1 MKKNPSKSMIEDG
14 GQHGINVSDGM
25 QQSLGLAWNSKMTIS
40 VKTGPIQKH
49 LRRKK
54 LVVKLVDLLLLCE
67 YCTILNVQ
75 YLIFSLI
82 IAYCTP
88 LELKEKW
95 LHSKIIF
102 LGYKNEVSIIQWGYA
117 VVFKIIFIH
126 IQQMTTNHGEFPLWW
141 GFKKQR

>member
-1 MKKNPSKSMIEDG
+1 MVDNMVIKLVMECSRPWDLRET
-14 GQHGINVSDGM
+14 QRW
-25 QQSLGLAWNSKMTIS
+25 QFR

-54 LVVKLVDLLLLCE
+54 LVVKLVDLLLLCD

-126 IQQMTTNHGEFPLWW
+126 IQQMTTNHGEFPLWL

>member
-1 MKKNPSKSMIEDG
+1 MVDNMVLKLVMECSR
-14 GQHGINVSDGM
+14 
-25 QQSLGLAWNSKMTIS
+25 AWDLRETQRWQFL

-54 LVVKLVDLLLLCE
+54 LVVKLVDLLLLCD